1 MDINKTNMNT
11 FFTTLRV
18 KSLRKRISS
27 PGYHLY
33 RLNEMNSK
41 IQYWLLSLR
50 ETNTV
55 AGRNYC
61 NMMVNMYLKRYQ
73 FYINK

>member
-1 MDINKTNMNT
+1 MNELIT
-11 FFTTLRV
+11 AF
-18 KSLRKRISS
+18 KSKHLRKKISS
-27 PGYHLY
+27 PGYYLE
-33 RLNEMNSK
+33 RLNEMNGK